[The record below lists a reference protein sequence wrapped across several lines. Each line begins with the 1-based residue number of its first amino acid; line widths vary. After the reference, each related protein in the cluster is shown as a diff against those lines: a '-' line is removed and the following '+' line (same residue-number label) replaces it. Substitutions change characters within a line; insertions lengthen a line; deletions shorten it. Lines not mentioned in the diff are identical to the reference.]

1 MSLSNWSAPFQSDD
15 GSVKRKKIMLADLDD
30 DASSLADFK
39 PMAKAAAPA
48 ASMLQQDSLSEKL
61 DYMIMLLEEKKD
73 EKTENVTEEVILYMF
88 LGVFV
93 IFVLDTFVKTGKYH
107 R

>member
-1 MSLSNWSAPFQSDD
+1 MSLSNWSAPFQTEE
-15 GSVKRKKIMLADLDD
+15 GPKRKKIMLADLDD
-30 DASSLADFK
+30 DSLADFK
-39 PMAKAAAPA
+39 PMPKAVQPA
-48 ASMLQQDSLSEKL
+48 ASMLHQDSLSEKL

>member
-1 MSLSNWSAPFQSDD
+1 MSLSNWSAPFQTDD
-15 GSVKRKKIMLADLDD
+15 PSTKRKKIMLADLDD
-30 DASSLADFK
+30 DASLADFK
-39 PMAKAAAPA
+39 PMKVVQPV
-48 ASMLQQDSLSEKL
+48 ASMMQQDSLSEKL
-61 DYMIMLLEEKKD
+61 DYMITLLEEKRD
-73 EKTENVTEEVILYMF
+73 EKTESVAEEVILYMF

>member
-1 MSLSNWSAPFQSDD
+1 MSLSNWSAPYED
-15 GSVKRKKIMLADLDD
+15 GPKRKKIMVADLDD
-30 DASSLADFK
+30 DSLADFK
-39 PMAKAAAPA
+39 PMKASQPA
-48 ASMLQQDSLSEKL
+48 ASMMHQDSLAEKL